1 MMRMPPLSRRTKI
14 GLVLF
19 AIVAAIALLPL
30 RIALGLTGLG
40 DQGISAAQVR
50 GIIWRGR
57 LEALMLGNVSLGTVQ
72 AAVSPV
78 QLLVGRIRLDLWRKA
93 GQPDDFAGAFTAG
106 FNQWGIDDVTG
117 GVPIGGAF
125 APLPVNRLELD
136 DVTVHFAGETCSAA
150 EGKVRARVSG
160 QYAGLNLSQ
169 GLGGEAKCDGAALLL
184 PLVSQTG
191 MEQLNL
197 RLWRDGR
204 YTAQLTV
211 KGASGA
217 NAGAL
222 ASVGLSQRGQDYVL
236 NLEGRM

>member
-1 MMRMPPLSRRTKI
+1 MRMPHLSRRAKI

-19 AIVAAIALLPL
+19 ALFAIVLLLPL
-30 RIALGLTGLG
+30 RVALGVAGLG
-40 DQGISAAQVR
+40 DKGVTAAQVR
-50 GIIWRGR
+50 GILWRGR
-57 LEALMLGNVSLGTVQ
+57 LEGLMLGPVSLGNVD

-78 QLLVGRIRLDLWRKA
+78 QLFVGRIRLDLWRKA
-93 GQPDDFAGAFTAG
+93 GQPDDFEGAFSAG

-117 GVPIGGAF
+117 GVPLAGAV
-125 APLPVNRLELD
+125 APLPISTMEFE
-136 DVTVHFAGETCSAA
+136 DVTVHFAGDTCSKA
-150 EGKVRARVSG
+150 EGRVRARITG

-169 GLGGEAKCDGAALLL
+169 GLGGEARCDGAALLL

-204 YTAQLTV
+204 YTAQLIV

-217 NAGAL
+217 NAAAL
-222 ASVGLSQRGQDYVL
+222 AGAGLTQRGQDYVL